1 MAKKIF
7 TLAVIVLVVG
17 GLLAMLLTNLIR
29 NGTSPTDVPYTQPPP
44 ISNQEPQ
51 PDIAVVAE
59 DLQSPWELVFLPDGR
74 MLVTERVGNIILIT
88 TQPILRT
95 DVIFL
100 LEDGYQV
107 GEGGLLGLTLHPD
120 FSTNRYVYIYYTY
133 NSPQNEILNRVVR
146 YTFEDDT
153 LINGE
158 TIIENIP
165 GARFHNG
172 GRIKFGPDNYL
183 YITTGDALTPAL
195 AQDVTSLAG
204 KILRVTDEGEPAPG
218 NPFDN
223 EIYSYGHRN
232 PQGLAWDGQ
241 NRLWATEH
249 GASALDEL
257 NLIQPGRNY
266 GWPVIEGDQTRENMV
281 APVLHSGNNTWA
293 PSGAGYYNGSI
304 FFTGLRGVSLYQ
316 AVIDNGTATLITHF
330 ENIFGRLR
338 TVAVGPDN
346 ALYILTNNTDGRGSP
361 QTGDDKL
368 IRINPDSL

>member
-107 GEGGLLGLTLHPD
+107 GEGGLLGMALHPD

-195 AQDVTSLAG
+195 AQDITSLAG

-316 AVIDNGTATLITHF
+316 AVIGNGTATLITHF

>member
-1 MAKKIF
+1 MAKKFLI
-7 TLAVIVLVVG
+7 LAVILLVVG
-17 GLLAMLLTNLIR
+17 GLLAMLLTDVIK
-29 NGTSPTDVPYTQPPP
+29 NGAPPADVSYTQPPP
-44 ISNQEPQ
+44 ISKEEPQ

-59 DLQSPWELVFLPDGR
+59 DLQSPWELAFLPDGR

-88 TQPILRT
+88 TQPTLRT

-107 GEGGLLGLTLHPD
+107 GEGGLLGLALHPN
-120 FSTNRYVYIYYTY
+120 FSANRYVYIYYTY

-146 YTFEDDT
+146 YTFDNDT

-158 TIIENIP
+158 TIIEDIP

-183 YITTGDALTPAL
+183 YITTGDALIPAL

-204 KILRVTDEGEPAPG
+204 KILRVTDEGEPVPG

-232 PQGLAWDGQ
+232 PQGLAWDDQG
-241 NRLWATEH
+241 RLWATEH

-266 GWPVIEGDQTRENMV
+266 GWPVIEGDQTRENMLT
-281 APVLHSGNNTWA
+281 PVLHSGSNTWA
-293 PSGAGYYNGSI
+293 PSGADYYNGSV

-316 AVIDNGTATLITHF
+316 AVIENGTAALSTHF
-330 ENIFGRLR
+330 ENTFGRLR
-338 TVAVGPDN
+338 SVVVGPDN